1 MKKTYIIGLG
11 AIIILAA
18 AFYPLPSSAGVAI
31 GEMARMYNTNT
42 VTTVKC
48 VVVESGQVK
57 MVRGP
62 IMGSSYGINLKV
74 STSEGTL
81 TVYLG
86 PSWFIERQDMKFEKD
101 DIIEVKGCKKTYEG
115 KSVIVAQEI
124 RKGSLTL
131 KLRDGSGSPVWTD
144 KQTASTEF

>member
-11 AIIILAA
+11 AIIILAV
-18 AFYPLPSSAGVAI
+18 AFYPLTSLAGVAI
-31 GEMARMYNTNT
+31 GEMAKMYNTNT

-48 VVVESGQVK
+48 VVVESGQVE

-86 PSWFIERQDMKFEKD
+86 PSWFIERQDMKFKKD
-101 DIIEVKGCKKTYEG
+101 DIIEVKGCKKIYEG

-124 RKGSLTL
+124 SKGSLTL
-131 KLRDGSGSPVWTD
+131 KLRDESGAPVWTD
-144 KQTASTEF
+144 KQTAITEF